1 MEAKREIMDS
11 FDNPGNNAK
20 AQFDEA
26 VRRLE
31 EADAR
36 VRALS
41 ANPFAD
47 ETTKRTALHAYEE
60 ARLLWLSCEA
70 VLRSAAI
77 VENPTQHAGKSIA
90 IVHANS
96 HVGES
101 IALLLRLRGF
111 KTTVLP
117 TERLSDAA
125 SHGPAT
131 AFLVDVERKLDE
143 ASLLA
148 IGQLKTDPSI
158 RIIAM
163 VPEGLEHGEYIGF
176 DTVLVKPAS
185 IDTIVQAILFEI

>member
-1 MEAKREIMDS
+1 MDS
-11 FDNPGNNAK
+11 FDNLGNNAK

-31 EADAR
+31 AADAR

-41 ANPFAD
+41 ANPLAD
-47 ETTKRTALHAYEE
+47 ESTKQTAQHAYEK

-77 VENPTQHAGKSIA
+77 VESPSQYAGKSIA
-90 IVHANS
+90 IVHANA

-117 TERLSDAA
+117 TERLLDAA
-125 SHGPAT
+125 SHGSAT
-131 AFLVDVERKLDE
+131 AILVDVERKLDE
-143 ASLLA
+143 ASVLA
-148 IGQLKTDPSI
+148 ICELKTEPSI

-163 VPEGLEHGEYIGF
+163 IPEGLEHGEYVGF
-176 DTVLVKPAS
+176 DAVLVKPAS
-185 IDTIVQAILFEI
+185 IDTIVQAILFET

>member
-1 MEAKREIMDS
+1 MDS
-11 FDNPGNNAK
+11 FDNLGNHAK

-31 EADAR
+31 AADAR

-41 ANPFAD
+41 ANPLAD
-47 ETTKRTALHAYEE
+47 ESTKLTALHAYEE

-77 VENPTQHAGKSIA
+77 VETPAQYAGKSIA
-90 IVHANS
+90 IVHANA

-111 KTTVLP
+111 KTTVLS
-117 TERLSDAA
+117 TERLLDAA

-131 AFLVDVERKLDE
+131 AVLVDVERKLDR

-148 IGQLKTDPSI
+148 IGKLKTAPSI

-163 VPEGLEHGEYIGF
+163 IPEGLEHNEYIGF
-176 DTVLVKPAS
+176 DTVLVKPVS
-185 IDTIVQAILFEI
+185 IDTIVRAILFET